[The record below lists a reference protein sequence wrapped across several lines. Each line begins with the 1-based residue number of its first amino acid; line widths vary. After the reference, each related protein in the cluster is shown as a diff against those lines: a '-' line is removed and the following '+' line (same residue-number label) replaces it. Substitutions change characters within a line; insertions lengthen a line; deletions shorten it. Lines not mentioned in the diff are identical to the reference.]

1 MGILILVLML
11 VILVVFTCDF
21 RNVKRDDDEV
31 LYNLYFDKDGFPIW
45 EELKKDRSKREK
57 GNMIMDESKNKSVLW
72 TTTNLKVSWFYAHKY
87 KEIEENLRYYLLITK
102 QKVRYILQSYEI
114 LLMNQQNK
122 IVKSFP
128 IVREVLVVF

>member
-57 GNMIMDESKNKSVLW
+57 GNMIMDKSKNKSVL
-72 TTTNLKVSWFYAHKY
+72 
-87 KEIEENLRYYLLITK
+87 
-102 QKVRYILQSYEI
+102 
-114 LLMNQQNK
+114 
-122 IVKSFP
+122 
-128 IVREVLVVF
+128 

>member
-21 RNVKRDDDEV
+21 RNVKRDDGEV

-57 GNMIMDESKNKSVLW
+57 GNMIMDESKNKSVL
-72 TTTNLKVSWFYAHKY
+72 
-87 KEIEENLRYYLLITK
+87 
-102 QKVRYILQSYEI
+102 
-114 LLMNQQNK
+114 
-122 IVKSFP
+122 
-128 IVREVLVVF
+128 